1 MELKWFNILIEI
13 GFFLVL
19 ALLYY
24 VYQKKKII
32 RFDKMEIFQMADE
45 FSIKLNYFLDAHK
58 AAPNYELLNQLCSE
72 VEKAIEQN
80 EFDKL
85 HPLLGQMNELLPT
98 ELSTISSQLIETIEN
113 HNKL

>member
-24 VYQKKKII
+24 IYQKKKII
-32 RFDKMEIFQMADE
+32 RFDKMEIFQMVDE
-45 FSIKLNYFLDAHK
+45 FSIKLNYYLDAHK
-58 AAPNYELLNQLCSE
+58 ASQNYQPLNLLCSE
-72 VEKAIEQN
+72 IETAIELN

-85 HPLLGQMNELLPT
+85 LPLLNQMKDKLPLELRD
-98 ELSTISSQLIETIEN
+98 ISSQIIETIEN